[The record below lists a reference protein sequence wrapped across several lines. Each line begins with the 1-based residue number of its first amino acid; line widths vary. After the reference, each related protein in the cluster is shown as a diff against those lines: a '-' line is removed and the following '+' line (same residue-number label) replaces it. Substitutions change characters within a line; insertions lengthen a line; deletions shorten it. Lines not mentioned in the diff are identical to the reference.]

1 MVKDYKTKFPN
12 FKFFRKNFSS
22 TKPVYFRSG
31 FISQEIVGQ
40 KFMVHNGN
48 AFRSVLPKFEMVS
61 QPLGDYVF
69 TKITGQSIHKRKRKK
84 KEKKKRGRK

>member
-1 MVKDYKTKFPN
+1 MKDYKFKFPN

-22 TKPVYFRSG
+22 SRPIYFRSG
-31 FISQEIVGQ
+31 FISEDIVGQ

>member
-1 MVKDYKTKFPN
+1 MKDYKAKLPN
-12 FKFFRKNFSS
+12 FKFFRKSFSS
-22 TKPVYFRSG
+22 TKPVFFRSG
-31 FISQEIVGQ
+31 SISQEMVGQ

-48 AFRSVLPKFEMVS
+48 SFRSFLPKSEMVNS
-61 QPLGDYVF
+61 PIGDYVF